1 MLKIGHRGA
10 RGYEPENTLASFQKA
25 LNMQVDGI
33 ELDVHL
39 SADGEIIVIHDET
52 IDRTTNGK
60 GFVNALSL
68 RKLKAFR
75 IDGKYDPRHLAE
87 LTQQIPTLKEVFDL
101 VNQDCF
107 INIELKSYE
116 VTDKVVAL
124 IEKYVTKKGWKYDQ
138 FLVSS
143 FDWNALQQVA
153 FLNDKIPIGVLTE
166 TDLDLA
172 LAFAKFIQAKS
183 IHPHFHL
190 LTKENTAQMQKKGLQ
205 VFPWT
210 INELEDIQ
218 KIKTFNVNGI
228 ITDFPNR
235 I

>member
-1 MLKIGHRGA
+1 MFTFTKKYNTMLKIGHRGA
-10 RGYEPENTLASFQKA
+10 KGYEPENTLVSFQKA
-25 LNMQVDGI
+25 LDMQVDGI

-39 SADGEIIVIHDET
+39 SADGELIIIHDET

-60 GFVNALSL
+60 GSVNALSL
-68 RKLKAFR
+68 RELKNFQ
-75 IDGKYDPRHLAE
+75 IDGIHK
-87 LTQQIPTLKEVFDL
+87 IPTLKEVFDL

-107 INIELKSYE
+107 INIELKNYDTTE
-116 VTDKVVAL
+116 KVVSL
-124 IEKYVTKKGWKYDQ
+124 IKKYVSKKGWKYDR

-143 FDWNALQQVA
+143 FDWNALQQIR
-153 FLNDKIPIGVLTE
+153 FLSDEIPIGVLTE
-166 TDLDLA
+166 TNLDLA

-190 LTKENTAQMQKKGLQ
+190 LTKENTAKIQEKGLQ

-210 INELEDIQ
+210 INEVEDIQ

>member
-10 RGYEPENTLASFQKA
+10 KGYEPENTLVSFQKA
-25 LNMQVDGI
+25 LDMHVDGI

-68 RKLKAFR
+68 RELKAFR
-75 IDGKYDPRHLAE
+75 INEKYH
-87 LTQQIPTLKEVFDL
+87 IPTLKEVFDL

-107 INIELKSYE
+107 INVELKRYE
-116 VTDKVVAL
+116 ATEKVVSL
-124 IEKYVTKKGWKYDQ
+124 IEKYVTKKGWKYDR
-138 FLVSS
+138 FLISS

-190 LTKENTAQMQKKGLQ
+190 LTEENTAKMQEKGLQ
-205 VFPWT
+205 VLPWT

-218 KIKTFNVNGI
+218 KIKKFNINGI